1 MVDSDAKPPR
11 VVPLPALSPYYQ
23 KGTARAID
31 DHTVEIPLKI
41 PFAQD
46 FLPTLA
52 LDFAKIVAK
61 HWEESGIDVQK
72 WENAMGSGPF
82 KPGKFVKDVSIE
94 LVKNK
99 DYWKPGLPRI
109 DRMIH
114 YTIADKGTIVAA
126 YKTERVL
133 VSTWGG
139 TNLSN
144 VETAQLQEEEKGRL
158 RGEFISNCCTFFF
171 FMNTSV
177 APFNNPKVRQ
187 AVNLALHRQALLKT
201 FGEPGLDTL
210 APPLGVG
217 TWFGRTA
224 EEIAQLP
231 GWRELN
237 GEKHPDDIAKAKAL
251 LAEAGYPNGFKA
263 DMMVRQVVEFP
274 DQAVLY
280 KEQLKKIGIEATIQL
295 VDSATGFQR
304 YAKGD
309 WVMAAQGG
317 AHFVAQPDAI
327 LGRVWMPA
335 GTWAGY
341 ARYAPPDWWQEA
353 YTRQAGEP
361 DREKRKAILRK
372 MEDALIFEDPGCC
385 AVTYWTAR
393 GWVIN
398 KRIKGIHASGSIW
411 AGFKHET
418 TWCDPKC

>member
-1 MVDSDAKPPR
+1 
-11 VVPLPALSPYYQ
+11 
-23 KGTARAID
+23 
-31 DHTVEIPLKI
+31 
-41 PFAQD
+41 
-46 FLPTLA
+46 
-52 LDFAKIVAK
+52 
-61 HWEESGIDVQK
+61 
-72 WENAMGSGPF
+72 
-82 KPGKFVKDVSIE
+82 
-94 LVKNK
+94 
-99 DYWKPGLPRI
+99 
-109 DRMIH
+109 
-114 YTIADKGTIVAA
+114 
-126 YKTERVL
+126 
-133 VSTWGG
+133 
-139 TNLSN
+139 
-144 VETAQLQEEEKGRL
+144 
-158 RGEFISNCCTFFF
+158 
-171 FMNTSV
+171 V

-187 AVNLALHRQALLKT
+187 AVNLALDRQALLKT
-201 FGEPGLDTL
+201 FGAPGLDTL

-217 TWFGRTA
+217 TWFGRTV

-231 GWRELN
+231 GWRERN

-251 LAEAGYPNGFKA
+251 LAEAGYPDGFKA
-263 DMMVRQVVEFP
+263 DMMVRQVAEFP

-280 KEQLKKIGIEATIQL
+280 KEQLKKIGIEATIRL

-309 WVMAAQGG
+309 WVMATQGSG
-317 AHFVAQPDAI
+317 HYIAEPDAI

-353 YTRQAGEP
+353 YAQQAGEP

-372 MEDALIFEDPGCC
+372 MEDSLLFEDPGCC

-393 GWVIN
+393 NWVMN